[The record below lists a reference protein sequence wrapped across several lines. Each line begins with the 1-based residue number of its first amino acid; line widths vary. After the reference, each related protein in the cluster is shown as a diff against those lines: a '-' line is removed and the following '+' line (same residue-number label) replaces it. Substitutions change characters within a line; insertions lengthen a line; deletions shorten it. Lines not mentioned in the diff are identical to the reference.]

1 MTPETSGEHAG
12 LVNIGEERCKNLRWK
27 GLFIEAAWDPTVPRS
42 NDRAFWC
49 QHTYNCL
56 GPDSKLA
63 DDYECNP
70 ARKCYEAL

>member
-1 MTPETSGEHAG
+1 MPQPSGERAG
-12 LVNIGEERCKNLRWK
+12 LANIGR
-27 GLFIEAAWDPTVPRS
+27 IAAPSCAGRACSSKPQWDPTVPHG

-56 GPDSKLA
+56 GPDGKLV